1 MSRSPP
7 DPGNASCPADDPR
20 VRDIGCLA
28 RRHRPTLLRYFSRH
42 LASRED
48 AEDLAQETLVRLS
61 QQSPAAIA
69 ALVNVEAYLLRI
81 ASNLLRD
88 RFRRDRSR
96 HAGDHVPIETVTI
109 AWQGEEPSCERV
121 YEDRLRLQ
129 DFLRALEALPPR
141 CQQVFLLQ
149 RYDGLTYSAI
159 AKRLEISVSAV
170 EKHMMRALLHLDAK
184 LGGT

>member
-1 MSRSPP
+1 MPF
-7 DPGNASCPADDPR
+7 ADDAQAH
-20 VRDIGCLA
+20 DLA
-28 RRHRPTLLRYFSRH
+28 RLAERHRPTLLRYFSRH
-42 LASRED
+42 LSSRED
-48 AEDLAQETLVRLS
+48 AEDLTQEVLVRFS
-61 QQSPAAIA
+61 QQPPGAIA

-96 HAGDHVPIETVTI
+96 RVGDHVPIETVIHT
-109 AWQGEEPSCERV
+109 WQGEEPSCERV
-121 YEDRLRLQ
+121 YEDKVRLQ
-129 DFLRALEALPPR
+129 NFMRVLEALPPR

-159 AKRLEISVSAV
+159 AKRLAISVSAV

-184 LGGT
+184 LDDE